1 MKSKFKYYLLPIIYV
16 ILIYTLILIFGYT
29 SQRIITS
36 NQNHYESSVSDE
48 ISRDLKLRLNEYV
61 SKIEAMEEFANKSK
75 VLGINYDDFYLFS
88 SGLFQNDDS
97 LEAIIIS
104 PNAVHEF
111 VYPIEYDEI
120 IGHDLFN
127 DEREFVVEDVTQAIN
142 NNEIV
147 VSGPYSNRV
156 DPSVNIVVIRNPLY
170 FDDGEFFAL
179 INVVV
184 RTSIF
189 FEPHIS
195 SQYDDIVFNIYD
207 AEGAIL
213 YGSEFEYPIKN
224 IEAIPLNYFGWDIQ
238 FGRSQDYSN
247 STLSKNRI
255 VEIIFY
261 SVSVIFLISGIFLV
275 KATVKSKIE
284 RDKKTNEI
292 KFEKELTQKYLDELL
307 LAGNLFENSI
317 QNAPI
322 PIMIH
327 AEDGDVLHI
336 SQTWSDL
343 TNYSLEDI
351 PTIFDWTQKAYGQS
365 KEDVREVIR
374 KLYYL
379 TEKQHDGEFIV
390 TTKDG
395 RDIVWDFYSVSLG
408 KLPDGRA
415 VAMSI
420 ATDITNRIE
429 RENKISYLSYK
440 DQLTGLYNRRFFEEQ
455 LRRLDNPR
463 NMPLSIIIGDVNG
476 LKLIND
482 AFGHKAGDK
491 LLKLIGDLI
500 SSSIRGN
507 DIASRWGGDEFAV
520 ILPNSDANA
529 AEVLVNR
536 IQEKIGKS
544 AFEYG
549 RLSISFGIETKKAN
563 ENINDIFRSAE
574 KLMYQNKL
582 SEIDSVRGETINII
596 LTTLFEKSFEI
607 KEHSTRVSELAV
619 SIAQEMKMSKS
630 KIKDIKTIGM
640 IHDIG
645 KIVIDL
651 QVLNKPDK
659 LTNEERENIQQHPL
673 SGSRMLTSSH
683 EYSRLAVGVLHHH
696 EHIDGKGYPIGIK
709 GDQIPIESKIIAV
722 ADAYDAMTAI
732 RPYRLKPLTKA
743 EAIAELQKYSGTQFD
758 KEVVDIFINKVIS
771 NKVI

>member
-1 MKSKFKYYLLPIIYV
+1 
-16 ILIYTLILIFGYT
+16 
-29 SQRIITS
+29 
-36 NQNHYESSVSDE
+36 
-48 ISRDLKLRLNEYV
+48 
-61 SKIEAMEEFANKSK
+61 
-75 VLGINYDDFYLFS
+75 LFS

-574 KLMYQNKL
+574 KFMYQNKL

-619 SIAQEMKMSKS
+619 SIAQEMHM
-630 KIKDIKTIGM
+630 
-640 IHDIG
+640 
-645 KIVIDL
+645 
-651 QVLNKPDK
+651 
-659 LTNEERENIQQHPL
+659 
-673 SGSRMLTSSH
+673 
-683 EYSRLAVGVLHHH
+683 
-696 EHIDGKGYPIGIK
+696 
-709 GDQIPIESKIIAV
+709 
-722 ADAYDAMTAI
+722 
-732 RPYRLKPLTKA
+732 
-743 EAIAELQKYSGTQFD
+743 
-758 KEVVDIFINKVIS
+758 
-771 NKVI
+771 

>member
-1 MKSKFKYYLLPIIYV
+1 M
-16 ILIYTLILIFGYT
+16 T
-29 SQRIITS
+29 
-36 NQNHYESSVSDE
+36 
-48 ISRDLKLRLNEYV
+48 
-61 SKIEAMEEFANKSK
+61 
-75 VLGINYDDFYLFS
+75 
-88 SGLFQNDDS
+88 
-97 LEAIIIS
+97 
-104 PNAVHEF
+104 
-111 VYPIEYDEI
+111 
-120 IGHDLFN
+120 
-127 DEREFVVEDVTQAIN
+127 
-142 NNEIV
+142 
-147 VSGPYSNRV
+147 
-156 DPSVNIVVIRNPLY
+156 
-170 FDDGEFFAL
+170 
-179 INVVV
+179 
-184 RTSIF
+184 
-189 FEPHIS
+189 
-195 SQYDDIVFNIYD
+195 
-207 AEGAIL
+207 
-213 YGSEFEYPIKN
+213 
-224 IEAIPLNYFGWDIQ
+224 
-238 FGRSQDYSN
+238 
-247 STLSKNRI
+247 
-255 VEIIFY
+255 
-261 SVSVIFLISGIFLV
+261 
-275 KATVKSKIE
+275 
-284 RDKKTNEI
+284 
-292 KFEKELTQKYLDELL
+292 
-307 LAGNLFENSI
+307 
-317 QNAPI
+317 
-322 PIMIH
+322 H

>member
-574 KLMYQNKL
+574 KFMYQNKL